1 MKRVAVVAAV
11 VGVVGVVALAAIVP
25 RFLVNVG
32 SSSSG
37 QVNLG
42 GSCSESSGA
51 LKWSQIGAV
60 VVCKGGKY
68 KYAIPSDFPAT
79 QAGGYKSRP
88 SWYPTIT

>member
-1 MKRVAVVAAV
+1 MSQNLKRLVV
-11 VGVVGVVALAAIVP
+11 VVALVVSTVACTSSG
-25 RFLVNVG
+25 G

-60 VVCKGGKY
+60 EVL
-68 KYAIPSDFPAT
+68 
-79 QAGGYKSRP
+79 
-88 SWYPTIT
+88 